1 MNKIKILIIIIVITI
16 IITIIGIFLYT
27 KNINKSRLK
36 LVKNII
42 NAKSIKKISSN
53 KIDLPITN
61 KGLGFTLNLWIY
73 VDNWD
78 YNYDQNKYIIK
89 WHNCN
94 IWLSKKDNNL
104 NISVPVFNKTNPEII
119 TYKKIKLQ
127 KWINIIIILDNRH
140 LDLWINGK
148 LFNSKYLSNVPNL
161 INNSLEITPMGGFSG
176 YIYNIIYYS
185 YPLNYSSF
193 LGKNTIKSLVSNKP
207 KSI

>member
-1 MNKIKILIIIIVITI
+1 MNFKYKLLIFVIIFVIIVIS
-16 IITIIGIFLYT
+16 IFIYN
-27 KNINKSRLK
+27 KMINKSKRIILNK
-36 LVKNII
+36 IVSAKKNII
-42 NAKSIKKISSN
+42 IQNNTLNLAT
-53 KIDLPITN
+53 TN
-61 KGLGFTLNLWIY
+61 KGLGWTLSLWIY
-73 VDNWD
+73 IEDWT
-78 YNYDQNKYIIK
+78 YNYNIDKYIIK

-185 YPLNYSSF
+185 YPLNYSTF